1 MGAGLITPASLACL
15 STPLKAIYVV
25 CVECLSG
32 IALPTGGPAIR
43 LKNKKLMRPRRS
55 KQYCLQ
61 LDIALWCKNQIEHS
75 IWDESLL
82 LSNCARSL
90 EYSSSST
97 LAGLSYHICG
107 KLEVAFR
114 ASSSSQHQ
122 HCTDEAQ
129 KAETV
134 LSAVNY
140 YIYIYIYIYIDI
152 ALWCKNQIEHSIWD
166 ESLLFSNC
174 ARSLEYSSSS
184 TLAGLSYHICGKL
197 EVAFKGSPSS
207 QHQHCT
213 DEAQKAE
220 TVLSA
225 VSYIYIYIYI

>member
-1 MGAGLITPASLACL
+1 MGS
-15 STPLKAIYVV
+15 SRWPLKVRLH
-25 CVECLSG
+25 LS
-32 IALPTGGPAIR
+32 ISTA
-43 LKNKKLMRPRRS
+43 LMRPRRP

-61 LDIALWCKNQIEHS
+61 L
-75 IWDESLL
+75 
-82 LSNCARSL
+82 
-90 EYSSSST
+90 
-97 LAGLSYHICG
+97 
-107 KLEVAFR
+107 
-114 ASSSSQHQ
+114 
-122 HCTDEAQ
+122 
-129 KAETV
+129 
-134 LSAVNY
+134 
-140 YIYIYIYIYIDI
+140 DI

-225 VSYIYIYIYI
+225 VSYIYIYIYIYECRRIYIYIYIYIHIDKLQRSLEPTAHLSPQRGSLMDSQSKPQRNVINYREFRGDQGRTTL

>member
-1 MGAGLITPASLACL
+1 MCD
-15 STPLKAIYVV
+15 
-25 CVECLSG
+25 
-32 IALPTGGPAIR
+32 
-43 LKNKKLMRPRRS
+43 NF
-55 KQYCLQ
+55 YC
-61 LDIALWCKNQIEHS
+61 A
-75 IWDESLL
+75 
-82 LSNCARSL
+82 
-90 EYSSSST
+90 
-97 LAGLSYHICG
+97 YH
-107 KLEVAFR
+107 KSVFP
-114 ASSSSQHQ
+114 H
-122 HCTDEAQ
+122 
-129 KAETV
+129 TV
-134 LSAVNY
+134 NAY
-140 YIYIYIYIYIDI
+140 AYIYIYIYI

-197 EVAFKGSPSS
+197 EVAFKASPSS